1 MNPNC
6 TPHISTQRAQNR
18 AIFRYLFQGATA
30 LAFVA
35 FLSSCG
41 SSQEP
46 ATVTPA
52 SGGSAETSAVPA
64 TAPVQTARE
73 ILTLANTAFR
83 ESRIVAPAGDNAL
96 EYTWRAL
103 QIEPDNAGATEILVD
118 LTPIAASAV
127 EAEIAAGRLPE
138 AARIMNL
145 LSAANPD
152 SFTVKSLQ
160 QRLERTQALAAV
172 VPTPT
177 PLPAPVARSAEPPAQ
192 TVDRTDAQPTRSSEP
207 ASDPPASTAR
217 SAAATTVAPA
227 AQRQTPAKS
236 ETPVAR
242 AAEAA
247 PSPAALSQPKAAA
260 TTRTSVTSEP
270 IPIQKFAPEYP
281 AAARKRRTEGWVELQ
296 FMVGINGTPTQIEV
310 MRAEPSG
317 MFDRAAIRA
326 VSRWKFK
333 PAQREG
339 SDVEAMAR
347 TTISF
352 KLN

>member
-1 MNPNC
+1 MNATC
-6 TPHISTQRAQNR
+6 TPRISARRAQNR
-18 AIFRYLFQGATA
+18 MTFRCLFQGATA

-35 FLSSCG
+35 LLSSCG
-41 SSQEP
+41 SSEEP
-46 ATVTPA
+46 ASVTPD
-52 SGGSAETSAVPA
+52 SGEPTATSPAPAVAPA
-64 TAPVQTARE
+64 QTARE

-103 QIEPDNAGATEILVD
+103 QVEPDNAGAMEILVD

-145 LSAANPD
+145 LSKANPD

-160 QRLERTQALAAV
+160 QRLQRTQALAAV

-177 PLPAPVARSAEPPAQ
+177 PLPPPVPRSTEPVVQ
-192 TVDRTDAQPTRSSEP
+192 TVDRTDAPSRTSQP

-217 SAAATTVAPA
+217 NAAAATAAPA
-227 AQRQTPAKS
+227 SDRQNPAKS
-236 ETPVAR
+236 ETPVAQ
-242 AAEAA
+242 AAEPA
-247 PSPAALSQPKAAA
+247 STPAAASVPKAAA
-260 TTRTSVTSEP
+260 TASTGSTSEP
-270 IPIQKFAPEYP
+270 IPIQKSAPEYP

-296 FMVGINGTPTQIEV
+296 FMVGVNGTPSQIEV
-310 MRAEPSG
+310 VRAEPSG

-333 PAQREG
+333 PAQRDG
-339 SDVEAMAR
+339 SSVEAMAR